1 MLSDTHTCQSSCA
14 MVNSMLSDTHT
25 CQSSCAMV
33 NAMLSDTHTCP
44 SSCAMVNAALRPLSS
59 LIEQL
64 RCMSHI
70 VPNSA
75 KPEESNNNTNMKVT
89 MVTVQWEKDYQIPK
103 HSQCY
108 F

>member
-1 MLSDTHTCQSSCA
+1 
-14 MVNSMLSDTHT
+14 
-25 CQSSCAMV
+25 MV
-33 NAMLSDTHTCP
+33 NARLSDIHTCP

-75 KPEESNNNTNMKVT
+75 KPGENNNTNMKVT
-89 MVTVQWEKDYQIPK
+89 MVTLQWK
-103 HSQCY
+103 
-108 F
+108 